1 MVVQKL
7 KKASEDRYQLAE
19 RYYDIVSSLNSL
31 NLTKR
36 EVQLVAHAVIHGNIS
51 YTYIKDEFCTKHT
64 TSVQTIY
71 NIVSK
76 LMKLKVFIKDN
87 GKIKVNPVIALKFD
101 DGVRMEITLE
111 LNPVGNG

>member
-1 MVVQKL
+1 MIVQKM
-7 KKASEDRYQLAE
+7 KKVNEDNYQLAE

-36 EVQLVAHAVIHGNIS
+36 EIQLVAYTAIHGNIS
-51 YTYIKDEFCTKHT
+51 YTHIKNDFCAKYD

-76 LMKLKVFIKDN
+76 LMKLKVFVKDN
-87 GKIKVNPVIALKFD
+87 RKIKVNPVLALKFND
-101 DGVRMEITLE
+101 DIRLEITL
-111 LNPVGNG
+111 LHG